1 MNRICLDLG
10 SEALRASGTTRG
22 LTELRPVQRPISRG
36 VLIDAETLDRSLAE
50 LVGYRRGQP
59 LVLSTPAGPPADEV
73 AQTLETTARLLRA
86 RTVRAVP
93 APVAALR
100 GAGFPG
106 PALVVDLGAE
116 LTEVSW
122 VEASGFQIGTSLP
135 WGIDDLRLALWQHL
149 QTRHRVAFAPAD
161 LSDHWAGGTVA
172 ARCRT
177 SHATRI
183 IRVTAEDVD
192 TVIHD
197 GREQIKG
204 AVQRL
209 ERASQ
214 RSDAAHLLVGGG
226 ALLPDLRRRLL
237 PAGVRWRIARQ
248 PAHAVVMGLR
258 AA

>member
-116 LTEVSW
+116 LTKVTPSA
-122 VEASGFQIGTSLP
+122 EASKAWT
-135 WGIDDLRLALWQHL
+135 
-149 QTRHRVAFAPAD
+149 
-161 LSDHWAGGTVA
+161 
-172 ARCRT
+172 
-177 SHATRI
+177 
-183 IRVTAEDVD
+183 
-192 TVIHD
+192 
-197 GREQIKG
+197 
-204 AVQRL
+204 
-209 ERASQ
+209 
-214 RSDAAHLLVGGG
+214 
-226 ALLPDLRRRLL
+226 
-237 PAGVRWRIARQ
+237 
-248 PAHAVVMGLR
+248 
-258 AA
+258 